1 MRPGQMTPND
11 FELAILECVANQDP
25 SMRDAIPG
33 LHVLSREFTGVG
45 SFTTFTR
52 SRCENDST
60 RRAIDLD
67 ALIRIP
73 SAEVELGAVLLG
85 AVLFCDG
92 QRLDCLEVFSFDGPW
107 DGVYEG
113 FSIEPNLLQ
122 RTQPAAKS

>member
-25 SMRDAIPG
+25 SIRHAIPR

-52 SRCENDST
+52 SRSESDST
-60 RRAIDLD
+60 RRAINLD
-67 ALIRIP
+67 AVIRIP
-73 SAEVELGAVLLG
+73 SAEVELG